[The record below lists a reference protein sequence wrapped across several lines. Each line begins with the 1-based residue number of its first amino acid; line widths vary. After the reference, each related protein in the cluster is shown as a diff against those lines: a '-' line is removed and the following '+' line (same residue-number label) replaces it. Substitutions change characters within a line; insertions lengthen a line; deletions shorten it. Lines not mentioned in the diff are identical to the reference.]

1 MTGQEKGDLLI
12 QVTAWAGLTVHY
24 LCTFLTVNCTR
35 LGDGDFFL
43 FSGDT
48 KVGLSGDLDGMVIK
62 GYLASS
68 LSTTACQS

>member
-12 QVTAWAGLTVHY
+12 QVTAWTGLTVHY

-48 KVGLSGDLDGMVIK
+48 KD
-62 GYLASS
+62 
-68 LSTTACQS
+68 